1 MWPGFLV
8 TGGSLLNRLESNCMR
23 LSKKNIGQIARK
35 PGLDIPD
42 EKVFELPEKVLQF
55 GTGVLLRALPDH
67 FIDKA
72 NKQGLFNG
80 RVVIVKS
87 TDSDSS
93 AFDQQ
98 DGLYTVGV
106 RGVENGKIVEE
117 NIINASVTRVLG
129 ARSDWPLILKCAY
142 NPEIKII
149 ISNTTEVGIQLVAD
163 NINSEP
169 PVSFPGKLLAF
180 LFERFKAFNG
190 SKESGM
196 VIVPT
201 ELITDNGTKLESIV
215 LELAHQNNL
224 EFKFIEWLE
233 NHNKF
238 CNSLVDRIVPGK
250 PNSADS
256 KKIEAALGYEDE
268 ILTMSEVFCL
278 WAIEGDEKIKE
289 ALCFSTADEGMV
301 ITPDITLFKE
311 LKLRLLN
318 GTHSFNCGLAF
329 LSGFNITRDA
339 MNDTVYGRFTKAL
352 MHTEIAP
359 AIPFDID
366 KQVKEDFAN
375 RVFERFCNPF
385 IDHQWQSI
393 TVQYTSKMKMR
404 NIPLLQ
410 RHYELYNTVPVH
422 MATGFAGFLL
432 YMKVVKAQNDKYFGE
447 RTGEFYEIKDD
458 SAEYFRQVWENNSA
472 DKVAKIVLQNEE
484 LWGADLTKLP
494 GLLQIVQ
501 EKLNEFGSGGV
512 LETISRIQT
521 KKVVV

>member
-1 MWPGFLV
+1 
-8 TGGSLLNRLESNCMR
+8 MR
-23 LSKKNIGQIARK
+23 LSKNNIGQIANRA
-35 PGLDIPD
+35 GLDVPG
-42 EKVFELPEKVLQF
+42 EELFELPERVLQF
-55 GTGVLLRALPDH
+55 GTGVLLRALPDY

-72 NKQGLFNG
+72 NKRGLFNG

-93 AFDQQ
+93 GFDQQ
-98 DGLYTVGV
+98 DGLYTVCV
-106 RGVENGKIVEE
+106 RGVENGKTVEE
-117 NIINASVTRVLG
+117 NIINASVSRVLG
-129 ARSDWPLILKCAY
+129 AKTDWPLILKCAY
-142 NPEIKII
+142 NPEMKII

-190 SKESGM
+190 TSDSGM

-201 ELITDNGTKLESIV
+201 ELITDNGVKLESIV

-224 EFKFIEWLE
+224 DFKFIEWLE
-233 NHNKF
+233 NHNTF

-250 PNSADS
+250 PNAADT
-256 KKIEAALGYEDE
+256 KTIESELGYKDE
-268 ILTMSEVFCL
+268 LLTMSEVFRL
-278 WAIEGDEKIKE
+278 WAIEGDEKVKE
-289 ALCFSTADEGMV
+289 TLCFSKADEGV
-301 ITPDITLFKE
+301 IITPDITLFKE

-339 MNDTVYGRFTKAL
+339 MNDVVYGKFTTEL

-359 AIPFDID
+359 AIPFEID
-366 KQVKEDFAN
+366 KKVKEDFAN
-375 RVFERFCNPF
+375 SVFERFCNPF

-410 RHYELYNTVPVH
+410 RYYEITDTVPAH
-422 MATGFAGFLL
+422 MAAGFAGFLL
-432 YMKVVKAQNDKYFGE
+432 YMKAIKKDNGKYFGNRNE
-447 RTGEFYEIKDD
+447 KLYEIKDD
-458 SAEYFRQVWENNSA
+458 AAEYFFQRWENNTP
-472 DKVAKIVLQNEE
+472 DNVAEIVMQNEE
-484 LWGADLTKLP
+484 LWGTDLTKLP
-494 GLLQIVQ
+494 GLLPAVREYLDKFLSNGIL
-501 EKLNEFGSGGV
+501 K
-512 LETISRIQT
+512 TISKIET
-521 KKVVV
+521 KKVTV